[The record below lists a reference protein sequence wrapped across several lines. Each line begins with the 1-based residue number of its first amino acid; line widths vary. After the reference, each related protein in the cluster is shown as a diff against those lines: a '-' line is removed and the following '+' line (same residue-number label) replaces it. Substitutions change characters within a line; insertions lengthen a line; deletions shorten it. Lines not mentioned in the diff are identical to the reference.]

1 MCVSLAVLFVP
12 RFGFIFADSSRG
24 IRTFRRFAVEWLGK
38 YSAQQK
44 D

>member
-12 RFGFIFADSSRG
+12 RFEPDFAGSSRR
-24 IRTFRRFAVEWLGK
+24 IRTFGRFAVEWQGK